1 MHCGFCSRPIAG
13 EFVSALGAQVFHPE
27 CTHGPDW
34 KPETFKPIPTF
45 DWTAFRNDCAMRI
58 AAGLA
63 ANQSEWNGLS
73 PSVQGVQIAQDSVVI
88 ADALIAELKKGQ
100 RE

>member
-1 MHCGFCSRPIAG
+1 MRNQKVGMGFIQVCSKCWPK
-13 EFVSALGAQVFHPE
+13 ESPE
-27 CTHGPDW
+27 DST
-34 KPETFKPIPTF
+34 

-100 RE
+100 GE